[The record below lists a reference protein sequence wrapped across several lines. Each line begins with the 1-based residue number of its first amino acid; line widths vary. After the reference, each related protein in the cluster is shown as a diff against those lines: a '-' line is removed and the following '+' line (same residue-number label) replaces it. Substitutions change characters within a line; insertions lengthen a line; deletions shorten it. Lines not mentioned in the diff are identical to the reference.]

1 MKKTDLAKNKGLALA
16 NKLKNSQAK
25 NGFGPNQ
32 NNKDKKE
39 LSLKNPLLASLI
51 KKS

>member
-16 NKLKNSQAK
+16 NKLKNSQSK
-25 NGFGPNQ
+25 NSFGPSQ
-32 NNKDKKE
+32 NSKDKKD
-39 LSLKNPLLASLI
+39 LALKNPLLASLI